1 MKRRIVI
8 IIILTLLLILSGCSD
23 SDTVDNSVLKED
35 GQLTEQEKLDDFEY
49 MYKILKENYPFF
61 EVNKRLSGV
70 DWLNDKDKYIKMVKA
85 SKNDEEFYNALNNI
99 LICLNNNHT
108 NMMSM
113 DNYRYLQKVYTKE
126 QMEPWAE
133 QLNNPK
139 AIERYLYQE
148 ESSNISS
155 NNLEQYRTYNN
166 VTAEIFE
173 EEKIAY
179 LRIKGFGTENIT
191 EDLKIIKPF
200 LDDIKNINALVIDI
214 RGNGGGDSRYWTDHL
229 VPMLISKPLKNT
241 FYYVYS
247 GGDFSEEFVKSKLG
261 IGYDGLEEIENIY
274 KEKLINSPS
283 ELEVIFEYYHKENR
297 CIKPNESVGFMGKI
311 YLLVDRGVYS
321 SAEMFAEFAKSTGFA
336 TLIGE
341 RTGGDGIGTDP
352 LLCALPNSGYIF
364 RFSGEMG
371 LTSDGTCNEEF
382 KTEPDIKVYA
392 GRDSTLKN
400 DQAMQKV
407 IELEKLTY

>member
-23 SDTVDNSVLKED
+23 SDTVENSLLEEN

-61 EVNKRLSGV
+61 EVNKRLSGI
-70 DWLNDKDKYIKMVKA
+70 DWLSKKDEFIEMVKA
-85 SKNDEEFYNALNNI
+85 SKNDDEFYIALNDI
-99 LICLNNNHT
+99 LDYLYNDHT
-108 NMMSM
+108 HMISM
-113 DNYRYLQKVYTKE
+113 DNYRYIQKLYTKE
-126 QMEPWAE
+126 QKEPWAE

-139 AIERYLYQE
+139 TIERYLYQE

-200 LDDIKNINALVIDI
+200 LDDIKYINALVIDI
-214 RGNGGGDSRYWTDHL
+214 RGNGGGDSRYWSDHL
-229 VPMLISKPLKNT
+229 VPMLINDQLENT
-241 FYYVYS
+241 SYFVYR
-247 GGDFSEEFVKSKLG
+247 GGDFSEEFIKIKTGL
-261 IGYDGLEEIENIY
+261 GYDKLECVKDISKEGLT
-274 KEKLINSPS
+274 NSPP
-283 ELEVIFEYYHKENR
+283 ELEDYFKYYFKANMW
-297 CIKPNESVGFMGKI
+297 IKPKNSVGFKGKI
-311 YLLVDRGVYS
+311 YLLVDKWVYS

-336 TLIGE
+336 TLVGE
-341 RTGGDGIGTDP
+341 KTGGDGVGTDA
-352 LLCALPNSGYIF
+352 LICMLPNSGYVF
-364 RFSGEMG
+364 RFSSDMG

-382 KTEPDIKVYA
+382 KTEPDIRLYA
-392 GRDSTLKN
+392 GEN
-400 DQAMQKV
+400 AIQKV
-407 IELEKLTY
+407 IKLENLNE